1 MERPPVMKSHHAA
14 RWIRFGAV
22 VAVVGLTGCAPQ
34 SKSLYHWEGYQRQ
47 LYEYF
52 KGTESDAQQQL
63 RLLQAQAQKA
73 QGAGAAL
80 PPGFRAHVGLLYLN
94 LGRADEAQQQ
104 FESEKANFPES
115 TPYMDFLLRRMST
128 PRLKPD
134 ATPPAPSKTDSAPVK
149 KPVAPLPAVKPSK
162 S

>member
-1 MERPPVMKSHHAA
+1 MRLHQAA
-14 RWIRFGAV
+14 RLTQLGAV
-22 VAVVGLTGCAPQ
+22 LVVTALSGCAPQ
-34 SKSLYHWEGYQRQ
+34 SKSLYQWEGYQRQ

-52 KGTESDAQQQL
+52 KGTDSDAQQQL
-63 RLLQAQAQKA
+63 RVLQAQAQKA

-115 TPYMDFLLRRMST
+115 TPYMDFLLRRMSA
-128 PRLKPD
+128 PGLKSD
-134 ATPPAPSKTDSAPVK
+134 APLPTAPQVPSKTDPAPVK
-149 KPVAPLPAVKPSK
+149 KPALPIPAVKPAK